1 MDNPIIRIHI
11 NKIKNK
17 IIYQTDIRY
26 YLELLMPETM
36 KLLGNIGIKI
46 TRDKHHENVPDLEIT
61 EVILVHLTIFLC
73 TNLK

>member
-11 NKIKNK
+11 NKIKNR

-46 TRDKHHENVPDLEIT
+46 TRDKHHENVPHLEIT